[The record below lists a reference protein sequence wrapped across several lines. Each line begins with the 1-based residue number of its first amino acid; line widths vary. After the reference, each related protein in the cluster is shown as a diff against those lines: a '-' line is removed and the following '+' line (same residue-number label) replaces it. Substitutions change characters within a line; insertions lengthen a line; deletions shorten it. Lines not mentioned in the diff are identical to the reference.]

1 MRHPRISVWISVAV
15 VVMLAGRQAHAGATG
30 EIRAVEVSET
40 AEVTR
45 IKLRAA
51 SSLAF
56 TVYKLERPTRVVID
70 VPKARIADALAS
82 HDSSTVLTPNT
93 WAVSTIA
100 AQQIE
105 DTGNLVRVSVTL
117 ARPGRYDV
125 KSEGNDIIVI
135 VIVALVWGGASMRLL
150 RRN

>member
-1 MRHPRISVWISVAV
+1 MRHPKLWFVVAFV
-15 VVMLAGRQAHAGATG
+15 VVLASSQARAGSIG

-40 AEVTR
+40 GEATR

-70 VPKARIADALAS
+70 VPKARIGEALAS

-93 WAVSTIA
+93 WAVSQIA
-100 AQQIE
+100 APQI
-105 DTGNLVRVSVTL
+105 DDAGNLVRVSVTL
-117 ARPGRYDV
+117 SARNGDAR
-125 KSEGNDIIVI
+125 
-135 VIVALVWGGASMRLL
+135 A
-150 RRN
+150 